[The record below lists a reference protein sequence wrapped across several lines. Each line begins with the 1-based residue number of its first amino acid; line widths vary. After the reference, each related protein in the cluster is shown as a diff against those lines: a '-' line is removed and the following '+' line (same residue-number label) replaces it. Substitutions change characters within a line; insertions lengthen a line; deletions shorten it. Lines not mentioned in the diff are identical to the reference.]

1 MAVIYSY
8 PKLSTLQ
15 DKDLLLI
22 SDVSSKNKPTN
33 RVELGT
39 IRTYINSFIDVG
51 VVGSGTTDTVPIWTD
66 SQELGDSPLVL
77 VNDAPPV
84 MQVNG
89 SFQVFE
95 PNSPIIRTSLKQLSG
110 PGFRA
115 QSPDIGAVDNRQGFV
130 RVGGGSGKHAL
141 NLYTSSDF
149 SDPTGQLD
157 AAAFEY
163 KFNDGYTF
171 ARIEAEDYSVN
182 INPLWEVG
190 DVFSENTSYAWRV
203 NFGDYAEFS
212 SKNLGVTAF
221 KVTPTGVTT
230 NVNVTVNGDIQ
241 TVGID
246 SSSTASLANGDYLFE
261 VGGAEFSAE
270 LDMGG
275 NQITRCGDP
284 TLPKDAANK
293 SYVDS
298 SLPQLADNFPDDAA
312 AALAGILV
320 GGLYHTAGVVKI
332 RVS

>member
-39 IRTYINSFIDVG
+39 IRTYINSFVDTG
-51 VVGSGTTDTVPIWTD
+51 VSGSGTTDTVPIWTD

-77 VNDAPPV
+77 INDVPPV

-95 PNSPIIRTSLKQLSG
+95 PNDPLPRTSLKQLSG

-115 QSPDIGAVDNRQGFV
+115 QSPDIGTIDNRSGYV
-130 RVGGGSGKHAL
+130 RVGGGSGRHSL
-141 NLYTSSDF
+141 NLYTLSNF
-149 SDPTGQLD
+149 SDPTNFTD
-157 AAAFEY
+157 AKAFEY
-163 KFNDGYTF
+163 DFNDGYTF

-190 DVFSENTSYAWRV
+190 DVDGETTGFAWRV
-203 NFGDYAEFS
+203 NFGEYAELSRTAFS
-212 SKNLGVTAF
+212 PFTAF
-221 KVTPTGVTT
+221 KVTP
-230 NVNVTVNGDIQ
+230 
-241 TVGID
+241 D
-246 SSSTASLANGDYLFE
+246 SASIEA
-261 VGGAEFSAE
+261 
-270 LDMGG
+270 
-275 NQITRCGDP
+275 I
-284 TLPKDAANK
+284 LP
-293 SYVDS
+293 S
-298 SLPQLADNFPDDAA
+298 NFPDDTAA
-312 AALAGILV
+312 AAAGILV

-332 RVS
+332 RVT

>member
-39 IRTYINSFIDVG
+39 IKTYINSFIDVG
-51 VVGSGTTDTVPIWTD
+51 VLGSGTTNTIPIWTD
-66 SQELGDSPLVL
+66 NQELGDSPLVL
-77 VNDAPPV
+77 INDTPPV

-95 PNSPIIRTSLKQLSG
+95 PSSPLIRTSQKYLVG

-115 QSPDIGAVDNRQGFV
+115 QSPNIGTVDNRSGYV
-130 RVGGGSGKHAL
+130 RIGGGNGRHSL
-141 NLYTSSDF
+141 NLYTVSDY
-149 SDPTGQLD
+149 SDPVNFTD
-157 AAAFEY
+157 AKAFEY
-163 KFNDGYTF
+163 DFNDGYTF
-171 ARIEAEDYSVN
+171 ARIEAEDYATN

-190 DVFSENTSYAWRV
+190 DVDQENTGFAWRV

-212 SKNLGVTAF
+212 RKAFSPFVAF
-221 KVTPTGVTT
+221 KITPTLVESFVDFRGVE
-230 NVNVTVNGDIQ
+230 VS
-241 TVGID
+241 
-246 SSSTASLANGDYLFE
+246 SSSTASLVSGEYLFE
-261 VGGAEFSAE
+261 TGGAEFSSE

-275 NQITRCGDP
+275 NQIKTLGDP
-284 TLPKDAANK
+284 TLPKDAVNK
-293 SYVDS
+293 AYVDS
-298 SLPQLADNFPDDAA
+298 FVPVNLADNFVDDAA
-312 AALAGILV
+312 AAVGGVLV